1 MHTEL
6 LEIGMRD
13 DRSRGLQMSAHAGCV
28 HPMHVAGRGT
38 DKSRGVWEE
47 RDGTKHARHLRNETI
62 LVTMLHWTITFLIL
76 ALIAAFF
83 GFGGVAGMA
92 ATLAKIC
99 FAIFLILFLVS
110 LVSGR
115 RSI

>member
-1 MHTEL
+1 MPTEL
-6 LEIGMRD
+6 LGIGMRE
-13 DRSRGLQMSAHAGCV
+13 DRSGGLQVRAHAGCA
-28 HPMHVAGRGT
+28 HPMQIAGRERM
-38 DKSRGVWEE
+38 KRRGVWEA
-47 RDGTKHARHLRNETI
+47 RDGTKSALQLRNETI
-62 LVTMLHWTITFLIL
+62 LITMLHWTITFLIL